1 MDACFVGGR
10 KRVLV
15 CRPRQHAFGLAVS
28 DVMAAFH
35 VARHSATPLLLLT
48 GPDSPNRALFELEC
62 DGVVRLNPRGLSALW
77 ARALFALRLPLMRLA
92 WTITHPLNLLVV
104 ALQWTN
110 WAVGGAASMVADVLV
125 TTNERGRIGWN
136 AAVKALVRRLKWSFL
151 GKYAER
157 VRRLMVPKLTGEGL
171 NLRDRAGAARQARD
185 RTLESLRV
193 PEPAAPEIHHGYD
206 IRELSVKAPLRV
218 SLGRRDEIEAVR
230 LAAEL
235 GVPKT
240 GRFVVL
246 HVREQSAAAAGH
258 VRSKDEVRN
267 ASLESFLP
275 ALDALVAR
283 GFAIVRIGDPGMT
296 PLPRAGVIDLATD
309 PRRTQALELWC
320 LKHCSFF
327 IAADSGPY
335 LLSWL
340 LETPC
345 LSVNIT
351 NVLGVFPLRETDR
364 YLIKRLRRTADG
376 AILPF
381 AEMLREDVLYGIR
394 RRVFKDGDLDYVD
407 NSPQELREAVLEMI
421 DVLEGR
427 GRPESD
433 AQRAFRLLVA
443 EARAGALSKAKTLMK
458 TNAGAAFLGEGR
470 VVDAFVRPDFTR

>member
-104 ALQWTN
+104 ALHWTN

-206 IRELSVKAPLRV
+206 MRELSVKAPLRV
-218 SLGRRDEIEAVR
+218 SLSRRDEVEAAK
-230 LAAEL
+230 LAAAL
-235 GVPKT
+235 GVPT

-246 HVREQSAAAAGH
+246 HVREGSAAAVGD

-267 ASLESFLP
+267 ASLESFVP
-275 ALDALVAR
+275 CIDAIVAR
-283 GFAIVRIGDPGMT
+283 GIGVVRIGDAGMT
-296 PLPRAGVIDLATD
+296 PVRRPGVIDLATD

-320 LKHCSFF
+320 LKHCWFF

-351 NVLGVFPLRETDR
+351 NVLGVFPLRATDR
-364 YLIKRLRRTADG
+364 YLIKRLRTTADG
-376 AILPF
+376 RLMPF

-394 RRVFKDGDLDYVD
+394 RRVFKDRDLQYVD
-407 NSPQELREAVLEMI
+407 NSPEDLTAAVLEMV
-421 DVLEGR
+421 DVLSGVH
-427 GRPESD
+427 RPESE
-433 AQRAFRLLVA
+433 AQRAFRTLVA
-443 EARAGALSKAKTLMK
+443 AARAGALSQAKTLMK
-458 TNAGAAFLGEGR
+458 TNAGVAFLGEGR
-470 VVDAFVRPDFTR
+470 VVDAFVRQDFAT